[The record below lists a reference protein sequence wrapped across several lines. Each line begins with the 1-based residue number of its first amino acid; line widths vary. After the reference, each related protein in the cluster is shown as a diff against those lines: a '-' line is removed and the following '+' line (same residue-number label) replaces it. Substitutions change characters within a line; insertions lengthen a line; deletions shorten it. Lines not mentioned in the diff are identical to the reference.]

1 MERRISNLEAERQVA
16 EIEKEK
22 LRQLREAAENHR
34 LAAEARAANAVAE
47 VHKSRAAISRIASLE
62 TDLTR
67 AIAERDVAVDKYA
80 TEIRA
85 VKAES
90 DLVHAKLEAELDLAL
105 KQLDRK
111 RAKKRA
117 HKKQAAELAS
127 R

>member
-1 MERRISNLEAERQVA
+1 MAGLSSP
-16 EIEKEK
+16 
-22 LRQLREAAENHR
+22 
-34 LAAEARAANAVAE
+34 ARAANAVAE